1 MLSEAGIFAATV
13 PSMEAM
19 SAADFECRGELPFGG
34 EESSW
39 LVRGVRPLAVAEFL
53 LCAKACEFE
62 ASFEEAT
69 LARELA
75 EPTPCNI
82 SLWSVCV
89 PSESGE
95 VY

>member
-1 MLSEAGIFAATV
+1 
-13 PSMEAM
+13 MEAM

-34 EESSW
+34 EDSVR

-53 LCAKACEFE
+53 FCAKACEFDV
-62 ASFEEAT
+62 SFEDAT
-69 LARELA
+69 LPRELA
-75 EPTPCNI
+75 EPTPCSI
-82 SLWSVCV
+82 SPWSVCV